1 MQIPKIVFV
10 YLAIII
16 VLLAQVLMKINANLV
31 KEFHLSVKVP
41 VSILVLLDSTMKLLT
56 RLVAIVILLVKLV
69 KELVILTVPPVIR
82 GLFYRVISAYQY
94 VLMELFRLIINVL
107 IVNKPVNYA
116 MDNQLLNVRNVTPDS
131 FYSMVKMYVPIHV
144 L

>member
-1 MQIPKIVFV
+1 
-10 YLAIII
+10 
-16 VLLAQVLMKINANLV
+16 MKINANLV
-31 KEFHLSVKVP
+31 KEIHLSIKVP